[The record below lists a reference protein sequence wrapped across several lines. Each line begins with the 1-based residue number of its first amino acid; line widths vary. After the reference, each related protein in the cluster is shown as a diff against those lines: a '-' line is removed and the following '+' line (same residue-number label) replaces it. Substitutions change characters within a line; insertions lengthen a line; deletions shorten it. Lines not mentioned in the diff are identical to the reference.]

1 LLLWGNPCG
10 AATIKKRSRLFKPFP
25 ENYCGLT
32 ERGRESRRVGPFPC
46 TFNFQYML
54 SLLNINSASVM
65 GWLESAATQQWIV
78 GILLL
83 LLFICFI
90 KEWMPVEIT
99 ALAGT
104 AVLMLTGIL
113 STRDVLSSFANS
125 GPLTVVCMFILS
137 ASLERTGLIGDLS
150 KLFNKVAK
158 GRELTALLVITLG
171 AFMVSPFVNNTPVV
185 VILMPIVLAFCRDH
199 NIAASKLLIPLS
211 YATIL
216 GGTCSVVGTST
227 NVVVLGQVQKLGY
240 EGIQMFTV
248 TPMGLIYAAAGLL
261 YLWTF
266 GRKWLPSRPTLS
278 TMLPG
283 GIQRDFLLQVRI
295 PADSPHIGATPVS
308 LMQSELLGTK
318 IVEVRRKGF
327 SMQEELQHINLEEG
341 DRILF
346 LCNARKVNQV
356 REARG
361 VDLGWDDSRGLETLE
376 QRDVQIV
383 EGMIANNSEFAGL
396 SLSELKLRQ
405 RFNIFVL
412 AIHRQGKNITDM
424 GPDTKLAAGDTLL
437 LEGPQE
443 GMNRI
448 LTKQRIIPLS
458 QRPADAHNR
467 SKQGW
472 AILAMGLFIFI
483 GLLGSFEQYG
493 EFFKFFARFNPFYLA
508 FIGALIVVISGCVKP
523 KEAYQAVDWGIIFLI
538 LGMLC
543 VGEAMSK
550 TGLAKAIAFGVVD
563 NIGPMGCLVAISG
576 LYLICSILTEMI
588 SNNAVAAVMGPLAYE
603 MALQFDAN
611 PIPFILAVMFG
622 ASASFS
628 TPIGYQTNTYVY
640 NAGGYKFKDF
650 VKVGLPLNILLWI
663 IFTCT
668 VGWLYPLK

>member
-1 LLLWGNPCG
+1 
-10 AATIKKRSRLFKPFP
+10 
-25 ENYCGLT
+25 
-32 ERGRESRRVGPFPC
+32 
-46 TFNFQYML
+46 ML
-54 SLLNINSASVM
+54 PLLNINSASVIR
-65 GWLESAATQQWIV
+65 WLESAAAQQWIV
-78 GILLL
+78 GILLV
-83 LLFICFI
+83 LLFISFI

-99 ALAGT
+99 ALTGT

-240 EGIQMFTV
+240 DGIQMFTV

-261 YLWTF
+261 YLWTL

-295 PADSPHIGATPVS
+295 PADSPHIGTTPIN
-308 LMQSELLGTK
+308 LMQTELLGTK
-318 IVEVRRKGF
+318 IVEVRRRGF

-356 REARG
+356 REAKG

-412 AIHRQGKNITDM
+412 AIHRQGKNITVM
-424 GPDTKLAAGDTLL
+424 GPNTKLAAGDTLL

-458 QRPADAHNR
+458 QRPAEAHNR

-508 FIGALIVVISGCVKP
+508 YIGALIVIISGCIKP

-563 NIGPMGCLVAISG
+563 NIGPLECLVAISG

-650 VKVGLPLNILLWI
+650 VKVGLPLNLLLWV
-663 IFTCT
+663 IFTCAI
-668 VGWLYPLK
+668 GWLYPLK

>member
-1 LLLWGNPCG
+1 
-10 AATIKKRSRLFKPFP
+10 
-25 ENYCGLT
+25 
-32 ERGRESRRVGPFPC
+32 
-46 TFNFQYML
+46 ML
-54 SLLNINSASVM
+54 PLLNINSASVI
-65 GWLESAATQQWIV
+65 GWLESAAAQQWIV
-78 GILLL
+78 GILLV
-83 LLFICFI
+83 LLFISFI

-99 ALAGT
+99 ALTGT

-240 EGIQMFTV
+240 DGIQMFTV

-261 YLWTF
+261 YLWTL

-295 PADSPHIGATPVS
+295 PADSPHIGTTPIN
-308 LMQSELLGTK
+308 LMQTELLGTK
-318 IVEVRRKGF
+318 IVEVRRRGF

-356 REARG
+356 REAKG

-412 AIHRQGKNITDM
+412 AIHRQGKNIMDM
-424 GPDTKLAAGDTLL
+424 GPNTKLAAGDTLL

-458 QRPADAHNR
+458 QRPAEAHNR

-508 FIGALIVVISGCVKP
+508 YIGALIVIISGCIKP

-563 NIGPMGCLVAISG
+563 NIGPLGCLVAISG

-650 VKVGLPLNILLWI
+650 VKVGLPLNLLLWV
-663 IFTCT
+663 IFTCAI
-668 VGWLYPLK
+668 GWLYPLK

>member
-1 LLLWGNPCG
+1 MDCG
-10 AATIKKRSRLFKPFP
+10 H
-25 ENYCGLT
+25 
-32 ERGRESRRVGPFPC
+32 
-46 TFNFQYML
+46 
-54 SLLNINSASVM
+54 
-65 GWLESAATQQWIV
+65 
-78 GILLL
+78 LLL

-104 AVLMLTGIL
+104 AALMLTGIL

-295 PADSPHIGATPVS
+295 PADSPHIGAHSRQPHA
-308 LMQSELLGTK
+308 
-318 IVEVRRKGF
+318 VRTARHQNRGSAPQGF

-472 AILAMGLFIFI
+472 AILAMGLFTFI

-550 TGLAKAIAFGVVD
+550 TGLAKGHR
-563 NIGPMGCLVAISG
+563 LRR
-576 LYLICSILTEMI
+576 
-588 SNNAVAAVMGPLAYE
+588 
-603 MALQFDAN
+603 
-611 PIPFILAVMFG
+611 
-622 ASASFS
+622 
-628 TPIGYQTNTYVY
+628 
-640 NAGGYKFKDF
+640 GGQHRPH
-650 VKVGLPLNILLWI
+650 GLPGRHLRPLPDLLHPDGND
-663 IFTCT
+663 FQQRRSRRHGTA
-668 VGWLYPLK
+668 GL

>member
-1 LLLWGNPCG
+1 
-10 AATIKKRSRLFKPFP
+10 
-25 ENYCGLT
+25 
-32 ERGRESRRVGPFPC
+32 
-46 TFNFQYML
+46 ML

-104 AVLMLTGIL
+104 AALMLTGIL

-412 AIHRQGKNITDM
+412 AIHRQGKKITDM

>member
-1 LLLWGNPCG
+1 
-10 AATIKKRSRLFKPFP
+10 
-25 ENYCGLT
+25 
-32 ERGRESRRVGPFPC
+32 
-46 TFNFQYML
+46 ML

-538 LGMLC
+538 LACCAWG
-543 VGEAMSK
+543 K
-550 TGLAKAIAFGVVD
+550 
-563 NIGPMGCLVAISG
+563 P
-576 LYLICSILTEMI
+576 
-588 SNNAVAAVMGPLAYE
+588 
-603 MALQFDAN
+603 
-611 PIPFILAVMFG
+611 
-622 ASASFS
+622 
-628 TPIGYQTNTYVY
+628 
-640 NAGGYKFKDF
+640 
-650 VKVGLPLNILLWI
+650 
-663 IFTCT
+663 
-668 VGWLYPLK
+668 

>member
-1 LLLWGNPCG
+1 
-10 AATIKKRSRLFKPFP
+10 
-25 ENYCGLT
+25 
-32 ERGRESRRVGPFPC
+32 
-46 TFNFQYML
+46 ML
-54 SLLNINSASVM
+54 PLLNINSASVI
-65 GWLESAATQQWIV
+65 GWLESAAAQQWIV
-78 GILLL
+78 GILLV
-83 LLFICFI
+83 LLFISFI

-99 ALAGT
+99 ALTGT

-240 EGIQMFTV
+240 DGIQMFTV

-261 YLWTF
+261 YLWTL

-295 PADSPHIGATPVS
+295 PADSPHIGTTPIN
-308 LMQSELLGTK
+308 LMQTELLGTK
-318 IVEVRRKGF
+318 IVEVRRRGF

-356 REARG
+356 REAKG

-383 EGMIANNSEFAGL
+383 EGMIANN
-396 SLSELKLRQ
+396 
-405 RFNIFVL
+405 
-412 AIHRQGKNITDM
+412 ITDM
-424 GPDTKLAAGDTLL
+424 GPNTKLAAGDTLL

-458 QRPADAHNR
+458 QRPAEAHNR

-508 FIGALIVVISGCVKP
+508 YIGALIVIISGCIKP
-523 KEAYQAVDWGIIFLI
+523 KEAYQSVDWGIIFLI

-563 NIGPMGCLVAISG
+563 NIGPLGCLVAISG
-576 LYLICSILTEMI
+576 LYLLCSILTEMI

-611 PIPFILAVMFG
+611 PVPFILAVMFG

-650 VKVGLPLNILLWI
+650 VKVGLPLNLLLWV
-663 IFTCT
+663 IFTCAI
-668 VGWLYPLK
+668 GWLYPLK

>member
-1 LLLWGNPCG
+1 
-10 AATIKKRSRLFKPFP
+10 
-25 ENYCGLT
+25 
-32 ERGRESRRVGPFPC
+32 
-46 TFNFQYML
+46 ML
-54 SLLNINSASVM
+54 SLLNINFATVI
-65 GWLESAATQQWIV
+65 GWLESAVAQQWIV
-78 GILLL
+78 GILLV

-99 ALAGT
+99 ALTGT

-113 STRDVLSSFANS
+113 NTRDVLSSFANS

-240 EGIQMFTV
+240 DGIQMFTV

-261 YLWTF
+261 YLWTI

-295 PADSPHIGATPVS
+295 PADSPHIGTTPIN

-318 IVEVRRKGF
+318 IVEVRRRGF

-356 REARG
+356 REAKG

-383 EGMIANNSEFAGL
+383 EGMIANNSEFSGL

-424 GPDTKLAAGDTLL
+424 GPNTKLAAGDTLL

-458 QRPADAHNR
+458 QRPAEAHNR

-483 GLLGSFEQYG
+483 GLLGSFE

-508 FIGALIVVISGCVKP
+508 FIGALIVIISGCIKP

-563 NIGPMGCLVAISG
+563 NIGPLGCLVAISG
-576 LYLICSILTEMI
+576 LYLLCSILTEMI

-611 PIPFILAVMFG
+611 PVPFILAVMFG

-650 VKVGLPLNILLWI
+650 VKVGLPLNLLLWV
-663 IFTCT
+663 IFTCAI
-668 VGWLYPLK
+668 GWLYPFK

>member
-1 LLLWGNPCG
+1 
-10 AATIKKRSRLFKPFP
+10 
-25 ENYCGLT
+25 
-32 ERGRESRRVGPFPC
+32 
-46 TFNFQYML
+46 ML
-54 SLLNINSASVM
+54 PLLNINSASVI
-65 GWLESAATQQWIV
+65 GWLESAAAQQWIV
-78 GILLL
+78 GILLV
-83 LLFICFI
+83 LLFISFI

-99 ALAGT
+99 ALTGT

-240 EGIQMFTV
+240 DGIQMFTV

-261 YLWTF
+261 YLWTL

-295 PADSPHIGATPVS
+295 PADSPHIGTTPIN
-308 LMQSELLGTK
+308 LMQTELLGTK
-318 IVEVRRKGF
+318 IVEVRRRGF

-356 REARG
+356 REAKG

-424 GPDTKLAAGDTLL
+424 GPNTKLAAGDTLL

-448 LTKQRIIPLS
+448 PLS
-458 QRPADAHNR
+458 QRPAEAHNR

-508 FIGALIVVISGCVKP
+508 YIGALIVIISGCIKP

-563 NIGPMGCLVAISG
+563 NIGPLGCLVAISG

-650 VKVGLPLNILLWI
+650 VKVGLPLNLLLWV
-663 IFTCT
+663 IFTCAI
-668 VGWLYPLK
+668 GWLYPLK

>member
-1 LLLWGNPCG
+1 
-10 AATIKKRSRLFKPFP
+10 
-25 ENYCGLT
+25 
-32 ERGRESRRVGPFPC
+32 
-46 TFNFQYML
+46 
-54 SLLNINSASVM
+54 
-65 GWLESAATQQWIV
+65 
-78 GILLL
+78 
-83 LLFICFI
+83 
-90 KEWMPVEIT
+90 
-99 ALAGT
+99 
-104 AVLMLTGIL
+104 
-113 STRDVLSSFANS
+113 
-125 GPLTVVCMFILS
+125 MFILS

-240 EGIQMFTV
+240 DGIQMFTV

-261 YLWTF
+261 YLWTL

-295 PADSPHIGATPVS
+295 PADSPHIGTTPIN
-308 LMQSELLGTK
+308 LMQTELLGTK
-318 IVEVRRKGF
+318 IVEVRRRGF

-356 REARG
+356 REAKG
-361 VDLGWDDSRGLETLE
+361 VDLGWDDNRGLETLE

-424 GPDTKLAAGDTLL
+424 GPNTKLAAGDTLL

-458 QRPADAHNR
+458 QRPAEAHNR

-493 EFFKFFARFNPFYLA
+493 EFFQIFRALQSLLSRFHRSSHRHHLR
-508 FIGALIVVISGCVKP
+508 LH
-523 KEAYQAVDWGIIFLI
+523 QAEGSLPVGG
-538 LGMLC
+538 LGHYFPDPGNA
-543 VGEAMSK
+543 VRGEAMSK

-563 NIGPMGCLVAISG
+563 NIGPLGCLVAISG
-576 LYLICSILTEMI
+576 LYLLLHSDGDDLQQCRSRRHG
-588 SNNAVAAVMGPLAYE
+588 AA
-603 MALQFDAN
+603 
-611 PIPFILAVMFG
+611 
-622 ASASFS
+622 
-628 TPIGYQTNTYVY
+628 
-640 NAGGYKFKDF
+640 
-650 VKVGLPLNILLWI
+650 GL
-663 IFTCT
+663 
-668 VGWLYPLK
+668 

>member
-1 LLLWGNPCG
+1 
-10 AATIKKRSRLFKPFP
+10 
-25 ENYCGLT
+25 
-32 ERGRESRRVGPFPC
+32 
-46 TFNFQYML
+46 
-54 SLLNINSASVM
+54 
-65 GWLESAATQQWIV
+65 
-78 GILLL
+78 
-83 LLFICFI
+83 
-90 KEWMPVEIT
+90 MPVEIT

-104 AVLMLTGIL
+104 AALMLTGIL

-396 SLSELKLRQ
+396 SLSELEAAPAVQHFCARHPQ
-405 RFNIFVL
+405 AGQEHHGHGAGYQAGRRG
-412 AIHRQGKNITDM
+412 HS
-424 GPDTKLAAGDTLL
+424 AAG
-437 LEGPQE
+437 
-443 GMNRI
+443 
-448 LTKQRIIPLS
+448 
-458 QRPADAHNR
+458 RPAGRDEPHPDQAAHHSPEPAPR
-467 SKQGW
+467 GRAQPQQ
-472 AILAMGLFIFI
+472 AGLGHPGHGAVHLHRAA
-483 GLLGSFEQYG
+483 GLL
-493 EFFKFFARFNPFYLA
+493 
-508 FIGALIVVISGCVKP
+508 
-523 KEAYQAVDWGIIFLI
+523 
-538 LGMLC
+538 
-543 VGEAMSK
+543 
-550 TGLAKAIAFGVVD
+550 
-563 NIGPMGCLVAISG
+563 
-576 LYLICSILTEMI
+576 
-588 SNNAVAAVMGPLAYE
+588 
-603 MALQFDAN
+603 
-611 PIPFILAVMFG
+611 
-622 ASASFS
+622 
-628 TPIGYQTNTYVY
+628 
-640 NAGGYKFKDF
+640 
-650 VKVGLPLNILLWI
+650 
-663 IFTCT
+663 
-668 VGWLYPLK
+668 

>member
-1 LLLWGNPCG
+1 
-10 AATIKKRSRLFKPFP
+10 
-25 ENYCGLT
+25 
-32 ERGRESRRVGPFPC
+32 
-46 TFNFQYML
+46 M
-54 SLLNINSASVM
+54 
-65 GWLESAATQQWIV
+65 
-78 GILLL
+78 
-83 LLFICFI
+83 
-90 KEWMPVEIT
+90 
-99 ALAGT
+99 
-104 AVLMLTGIL
+104 
-113 STRDVLSSFANS
+113 
-125 GPLTVVCMFILS
+125 
-137 ASLERTGLIGDLS
+137 
-150 KLFNKVAK
+150 
-158 GRELTALLVITLG
+158 
-171 AFMVSPFVNNTPVV
+171 
-185 VILMPIVLAFCRDH
+185 
-199 NIAASKLLIPLS
+199 
-211 YATIL
+211 
-216 GGTCSVVGTST
+216 VGTST

-240 EGIQMFTV
+240 DGIQMFTV

-261 YLWTF
+261 YLWTL

-295 PADSPHIGATPVS
+295 PADSPHIGTTPIN
-308 LMQSELLGTK
+308 LMQTELLGTK
-318 IVEVRRKGF
+318 IVEVRRRGF

-356 REARG
+356 REAKG

-424 GPDTKLAAGDTLL
+424 GPNTKLAAGDTLL

-458 QRPADAHNR
+458 QRPAEAHNR

-483 GLLGSFEQYG
+483 GLLGSF
-493 EFFKFFARFNPFYLA
+493 ARFNPFYLA
-508 FIGALIVVISGCVKP
+508 YIGALIVIISGCIKP

-563 NIGPMGCLVAISG
+563 NIGPLGCLVAISG

-650 VKVGLPLNILLWI
+650 VKVGLPLNLLLWV
-663 IFTCT
+663 IFTCAI
-668 VGWLYPLK
+668 GWLYPLK

>member
-1 LLLWGNPCG
+1 MP
-10 AATIKKRSRLFKPFP
+10 SF
-25 ENYCGLT
+25 
-32 ERGRESRRVGPFPC
+32 
-46 TFNFQYML
+46 FNF
-54 SLLNINSASVM
+54 NSAAVM
-65 GWLESAATQQWIV
+65 GWMETAAAQQWIV

-113 STRDVLSSFANS
+113 STSDVLSSFANS

-261 YLWTF
+261 YLWTV

-295 PADSPHIGATPVS
+295 PAGSPHIGTTPIS

-356 REARG
+356 REAKG

-412 AIHRQGKNITDM
+412 AIHRQGRNITDM

-472 AILAMGLFIFI
+472 AIFAMGLFILI

-493 EFFKFFARFNPFYLA
+493 DFFKFFARFNPFYLA
-508 FIGALIVVISGCVKP
+508 FIGALIVVISGCIKP

-543 VGEAMSK
+543 VGDAMSK

-576 LYLICSILTEMI
+576 LYLICSIMTEMI

>member
-1 LLLWGNPCG
+1 M
-10 AATIKKRSRLFKPFP
+10 PFLP
-25 ENYCGLT
+25 E
-32 ERGRESRRVGPFPC
+32 
-46 TFNFQYML
+46 
-54 SLLNINSASVM
+54 INSATILS
-65 GWLESAATQQWIV
+65 WLDSTVTQQWIV
-78 GILLL
+78 GILLI

-90 KEWMPVEIT
+90 KEWLPVEIT
-99 ALAGT
+99 AMSGA

-113 STRDVLSSFANS
+113 NTQDVLTSFANS

-137 ASLERTGLIGDLS
+137 ASLEKTGLIGDLS

-158 GRELTALLVITLG
+158 GKELTALLVITLG
-171 AFMVSPFVNNTPVV
+171 AFFVSPFVNNTPVV

-240 EGIQMFTV
+240 DGIHMFTL
-248 TPMGLIYAAAGLL
+248 TPMGLVYAAAGLI
-261 YLWTF
+261 YIWTI

-295 PADSPHIGATPVS
+295 PANSSHIGTTPIQ
-308 LMQSELLGTK
+308 LMQSELIGTK

-327 SMQEELQHINLEEG
+327 SMQEELQHITLEEG

-346 LCNARKVNQV
+346 LCNAKKVNQV
-356 REARG
+356 REAKG
-361 VDLGWDDSRGLETLE
+361 IDLGWDDSRGLETLE

-383 EGMIANNSEFAGL
+383 EGMIANNSEFSGL

-424 GPDTKLAAGDTLL
+424 GPDTKLVAGDTLL
-437 LEGPQE
+437 LEGPME

-458 QRPADAHNR
+458 QQPAEVHNR
-467 SKQGW
+467 NKQGW
-472 AILAMGLFIFI
+472 AIFAMGMFILI

-508 FIGALIVVISGCVKP
+508 FIGALIVIISGCIKP
-523 KEAYQAVDWGIIFLI
+523 KEAYQAVDWSIIFLI

-543 VGEAMSK
+543 VGDAMSK
-550 TGLAKAIAFGVVD
+550 TGLAKLIAFGVVD
-563 NIGPMGCLVAISG
+563 TIGPMGCLVAISG
-576 LYLICSILTEMI
+576 LYLICSIMTEMI

-650 VKVGLPLNILLWI
+650 VKVGVPISILLWV

-668 VGWLYPLK
+668 IGWLYPLK

>member
-1 LLLWGNPCG
+1 
-10 AATIKKRSRLFKPFP
+10 
-25 ENYCGLT
+25 
-32 ERGRESRRVGPFPC
+32 
-46 TFNFQYML
+46 ML
-54 SLLNINSASVM
+54 PLLNINSASVI
-65 GWLESAATQQWIV
+65 GWLESAAAQQWIV
-78 GILLL
+78 GILLV
-83 LLFICFI
+83 LLFISFI

-99 ALAGT
+99 ALTGT

-240 EGIQMFTV
+240 DGIQMFTV

-261 YLWTF
+261 YLWTL

-295 PADSPHIGATPVS
+295 PADSPHIGTTPIN
-308 LMQSELLGTK
+308 LMQTELLGTK
-318 IVEVRRKGF
+318 IVEVRRRGF

-356 REARG
+356 REAKG

-424 GPDTKLAAGDTLL
+424 GPNTKLAAGDTLL

-458 QRPADAHNR
+458 QRPAEAHNR

-472 AILAMGLFIFI
+472 AILAM

-508 FIGALIVVISGCVKP
+508 YIGALIVIISGCIKP

-563 NIGPMGCLVAISG
+563 NIGPLGCLVAISG

-650 VKVGLPLNILLWI
+650 VKVGLPLNLLLWV
-663 IFTCT
+663 IFTCAI
-668 VGWLYPLK
+668 GWLYPLK

>member
-1 LLLWGNPCG
+1 
-10 AATIKKRSRLFKPFP
+10 
-25 ENYCGLT
+25 
-32 ERGRESRRVGPFPC
+32 
-46 TFNFQYML
+46 ML
-54 SLLNINSASVM
+54 PLLNINSASVI
-65 GWLESAATQQWIV
+65 GWLESAAAQQWIV
-78 GILLL
+78 GILLV
-83 LLFICFI
+83 LLFISFI

-99 ALAGT
+99 ALTGT

-240 EGIQMFTV
+240 DGIQMFTV

-261 YLWTF
+261 YLWTL

-295 PADSPHIGATPVS
+295 PADSPHIGTTPIN
-308 LMQSELLGTK
+308 LMQTELLGTK
-318 IVEVRRKGF
+318 IVEVRRRGF

-356 REARG
+356 REAKG

-424 GPDTKLAAGDTLL
+424 GPNTKLAAGDTLL

-458 QRPADAHNR
+458 QRPAEAHNR

-472 AILAMGLFIFI
+472 AILAMGLFILSACWAPLSNTGNFSNSSRASI
-483 GLLGSFEQYG
+483 PSISPTSELSSSSSPAASSRR
-493 EFFKFFARFNPFYLA
+493 KPTRRWT
-508 FIGALIVVISGCVKP
+508 GAL
-523 KEAYQAVDWGIIFLI
+523 
-538 LGMLC
+538 
-543 VGEAMSK
+543 
-550 TGLAKAIAFGVVD
+550 
-563 NIGPMGCLVAISG
+563 
-576 LYLICSILTEMI
+576 
-588 SNNAVAAVMGPLAYE
+588 
-603 MALQFDAN
+603 
-611 PIPFILAVMFG
+611 
-622 ASASFS
+622 FS
-628 TPIGYQTNTYVY
+628 
-640 NAGGYKFKDF
+640 
-650 VKVGLPLNILLWI
+650 
-663 IFTCT
+663 
-668 VGWLYPLK
+668 

>member
-1 LLLWGNPCG
+1 
-10 AATIKKRSRLFKPFP
+10 
-25 ENYCGLT
+25 
-32 ERGRESRRVGPFPC
+32 
-46 TFNFQYML
+46 ML

-104 AVLMLTGIL
+104 AALMLTGIL

-261 YLWTF
+261 YLW
-266 GRKWLPSRPTLS
+266 SRPTLS

>member
-1 LLLWGNPCG
+1 
-10 AATIKKRSRLFKPFP
+10 
-25 ENYCGLT
+25 
-32 ERGRESRRVGPFPC
+32 
-46 TFNFQYML
+46 ML
-54 SLLNINSASVM
+54 PLLNINSASVI
-65 GWLESAATQQWIV
+65 GWLESAAAQQWIV
-78 GILLL
+78 GILLV
-83 LLFICFI
+83 LLFISFI

-99 ALAGT
+99 ALTGT

-240 EGIQMFTV
+240 DGIQMFTV

-261 YLWTF
+261 YLWTL

-295 PADSPHIGATPVS
+295 PADSPHIGTTPIN
-308 LMQSELLGTK
+308 LMQTELLGTK
-318 IVEVRRKGF
+318 IVEVRRRGF

-356 REARG
+356 REAKG

-424 GPDTKLAAGDTLL
+424 GPNTKLAAGDTLL

-458 QRPADAHNR
+458 QRPAEAHNR

-508 FIGALIVVISGCVKP
+508 YIGALIVTITVAVACAVAGIISGCIKP

-563 NIGPMGCLVAISG
+563 NIGPLGCLVAISG

-650 VKVGLPLNILLWI
+650 VKVGLPLNLLLWV
-663 IFTCT
+663 IFTCAI
-668 VGWLYPLK
+668 GWLYPLK

>member
-1 LLLWGNPCG
+1 
-10 AATIKKRSRLFKPFP
+10 
-25 ENYCGLT
+25 
-32 ERGRESRRVGPFPC
+32 
-46 TFNFQYML
+46 ML

-199 NIAASKLLIPLS
+199 NIAATKHLIPLS
-211 YATIL
+211 YASIL
-216 GGTCSVVGTST
+216 GGTST

-278 TMLPG
+278 TMLRG
-283 GIQRDFLLQVRI
+283 RIQRDFLLQVRI

-483 GLLGSFEQYG
+483 RLLGSFAQYG